1 MAKPT
6 DAASDD
12 LFSRWLLVDGQ
23 AGASAEPMERSIEA
37 EGGCFYFAWE
47 TLGDGKRRGV
57 QQLRVGHGDWEATI
71 LATRGMSLWR
81 CRSGTTPLG
90 WTSPVKGPVHPQ
102 WVPVHDPSGLGWL
115 EGFDELVVRCGLESN
130 GAPEHD
136 SGGRL
141 LYPLHGRIGNLPAH
155 HLEILVD
162 RQKGV
167 LEVLGEVDEVRFLIQ
182 GLRLE
187 VRYRF
192 EIGRKGI
199 GCVDRV
205 VNLKSTPAT
214 MQLLYHINLGSPLLG
229 EGSTLHAAF
238 DRLVPRNAR
247 AAEGLPDWNRYAGPT
262 AGFAE
267 QVYLMKARAD
277 DRGWSTAMLVDPKGE
292 KGVAVGFQTRTLP
305 FLNLWKNTG
314 ALEDGYVTGIEPATG
329 FPNPRGFEQQ
339 QGRLVVLEP
348 GEARD
353 FQWSLDLI
361 EGSPRVE
368 ELRRQISSATTS
380 PSVVESSIDRCWA
393 SL

>member
-1 MAKPT
+1 MAMPT
-6 DAASDD
+6 DAGSGD
-12 LFSRWLLVDGQ
+12 LFSRWVLVDGH
-23 AGASAEPMERSIEA
+23 AGAAADSMERSIEV
-37 EGGCFYFAWE
+37 EGGSFFFAWE

-81 CRSGTTPLG
+81 CQSGTTPLG

-102 WVPVHDPSGLGWL
+102 WVPIHDPSGLGWL

-136 SGGRL
+136 SSGRL

-155 HLEILVD
+155 HLEVLID
-162 RQKGV
+162 RQHGV
-167 LEVLGEVDEVRFLIQ
+167 MEVIGVVDEVRFLVQ

-192 EIGRKGI
+192 EMGRQGI
-199 GCVDRV
+199 ACVDRV

-214 MQLLYHINLGSPLLG
+214 MQLLYHINLGAPLLG

-238 DRLVPRNAR
+238 DRLVPRNHR
-247 AAEGLPDWNRYAGPT
+247 AAEGVSNWNRYAGPT

-267 QVYLMKARAD
+267 QVYLMKAKAD

-292 KGVAVGFQTRTLP
+292 MGVAVGFDTRTLP

-339 QGRLVVLEP
+339 QKRLVSLAP
-348 GEARD
+348 GESRE
-353 FQWSLDLI
+353 FRWSLDLVH
-361 EGSPRVE
+361 GVARVKD
-368 ELRRQISSATTS
+368 RMQQMKVIADAQGAI
-380 PSVVESSIDRCWA
+380 ESSPDPSWA
-393 SL
+393 SV

>member
-6 DAASDD
+6 DAGSGD
-12 LFSRWLLVDGQ
+12 LFPRWVLVDGQ
-23 AGASAEPMERSIEA
+23 AGATADPMERSIEV
-37 EGGCFYFAWE
+37 EGGNFYFAWE

-57 QQLRVGHGDWEATI
+57 QQLRVGHGQWEATI

-81 CRSGTTPLG
+81 CQSGTTPLG

-136 SGGRL
+136 SNGRL

-155 HLEILVD
+155 HLEVLID

-167 LEVLGEVDEVRFLIQ
+167 LEVVGAVDEVRFLIQ

-192 EIGRKGI
+192 EIGRKGVS
-199 GCVDRV
+199 CVDRV
-205 VNLKSTPAT
+205 VNLKSTPST
-214 MQLLYHINLGSPLLG
+214 MQLLYHINLGTPLLG
-229 EGSTLHAAF
+229 EGSTLHASF
-238 DRLVPRNAR
+238 DRLVPRNER
-247 AAEGLPDWNRYAGPT
+247 AAEGVSDWNRYEGPT

-267 QVYLMKARAD
+267 QVYLMKARAND
-277 DRGWSTAMLVDPKGE
+277 QGWSTAMLVDPKGE
-292 KGVAVGFQTRTLP
+292 KGVAIGFHTRTLP

-361 EGSPRVE
+361 EGAARVE
-368 ELRRQISSATTS
+368 ELKQQISSETIS

>member
-6 DAASDD
+6 NATSGD
-12 LFSRWLLVDGQ
+12 LFSRSVLVDGQ
-23 AGASAEPMERSIEA
+23 SGATADPMERSIEV
-37 EGGCFYFAWE
+37 EGGSFFFSWE

-81 CRSGTTPLG
+81 CQSGTMPLG

-136 SGGRL
+136 SSGRL

-155 HLEILVD
+155 HLEVLID
-162 RQKGV
+162 RQKGI
-167 LEVLGEVDEVRFLIQ
+167 LEVVGAVDEVRFLIQ

-192 EIGRKGI
+192 EIGRKGVA
-199 GCVDRV
+199 CVDRV
-205 VNLKSTPAT
+205 LNLKATPAT
-214 MQLLYHINLGSPLLG
+214 MQLLYHINLGTPLLG
-229 EGSTLHAAF
+229 EGSTLHASF
-238 DRLVPRNAR
+238 DRLVPRNQR
-247 AAEGLPDWNRYAGPT
+247 AAEGVSDWNRYAGPT

-292 KGVAVGFQTRTLP
+292 MGVAVGFHTRTLP

-339 QGRLVVLEP
+339 QGRLVELEP
-348 GEARD
+348 GAARE

-361 EGSPRVE
+361 EGAAKVGEWVSRIARVG
-368 ELRRQISSATTS
+368 SGHGM
-380 PSVVESSIDRCWA
+380 PESSPDPQW
-393 SL
+393 STS